1 MEYIKKICIFVF
13 LLSLFSPAFAE
24 NKGTVVISKSAV
36 GSLKAEADSA
46 YAKENYIGAARQYE
60 ALLRQGDNADVYFNL
75 GNCYYRLDN
84 IPRAVLNYER
94 ALLLSP
100 GNSDIRF
107 NLDMARNKTID
118 KITPESEMFFVTWGR
133 QLINMQ
139 SVDGWSHTAICIFV
153 VMLFTTILYL
163 FAKQILLKKIGFF
176 ATLTL
181 LVLTILFNIF
191 AFQQKNAL
199 DNRSGAIVMASSVT
213 VKSTPTESG
222 TDLFVLHEGT
232 RVEITDDSMR
242 GWKAVRLADGKQG
255 WIPVRAME
263 RI

>member
-1 MEYIKKICIFVF
+1 MKRIYVVAF
-13 LLSLFSPAFAE
+13 LLTLFCTAFSQ
-24 NKGTVVISKSAV
+24 SKNEVLGGKSEAV
-36 GSLKAEADSA
+36 NSLKSEADSA
-46 YAKENYIGAARQYE
+46 YAKENYVGAAHQYE
-60 ALLRQGDNADVYFNL
+60 ALLKQGSNADVYYNL

-100 GNSDIRF
+100 GDDDIRF

-118 KITPESEMFFVTWGR
+118 KITPESEMFFVTWCR
-133 QLINMQ
+133 QLANLQ
-139 SVDGWSHTAICIFV
+139 SVDGWSHTAIGAFV
-153 VMLFTTILYL
+153 IMLFTTLLYL
-163 FAKQILLKKIGFF
+163 FSKKILLKKIGFF
-176 ATLTL
+176 STLVL
-181 LVLTILFNIF
+181 LVFTVLFNIF
-191 AFQQKNAL
+191 AFQQKTAL

-232 RVEITDDSMR
+232 RVEITDDSMH
-242 GWKAVRLADGKQG
+242 GWKAVKLADGKQG
-255 WIPVRAME
+255 WIPVNAME